1 MPTALVNAL
10 VIGLGGALGAL
21 ARYAVTGPILGK
33 LGHRFPWG
41 VLAVNL
47 VGCFFIGL
55 VMYLYLFRGE
65 ADDRLRLLIVAGF
78 LGSLTTFST
87 FGFDT
92 FELVRDGYPGLAIA
106 NVLAN
111 VVLGTGLAAAGWK
124 VGRWVLG
131 ELPVGA

>member
-1 MPTALVNAL
+1 MPTVLVNAL

-41 VLAVNL
+41 VLLVNL

-55 VMYLYLFRGE
+55 VMYLYLYRGE
-65 ADDRLRLLIVAGF
+65 TDDRLRLFLVAGCI
-78 LGSLTTFST
+78 GSLTTFST

-92 FELVRDGYPGLAIA
+92 FELVRDGYPGLAIG

-111 VVLGTGLAAAGWK
+111 VFLGIGLAVLGWQ
-124 VGRWVLG
+124 VGRWILG
-131 ELPVGA
+131 EVPTGV

>member
-1 MPTALVNAL
+1 MPTTLLNAL
-10 VIGLGGALGAL
+10 LIGLGGALGAL
-21 ARYAVTGPILGK
+21 ARYAVTGPILGR

-41 VLAVNL
+41 ILAVNL

-55 VMYLYLFRGE
+55 VMYMYLFRGE
-65 ADDRLRLLIVAGF
+65 SDDRLRLFFVVGF

-92 FELVRDGYPGLAIA
+92 FELVRDGSTGLAIG

-111 VVLGTGLAAAGWK
+111 VFLGIGLAALGWQ
-124 VGRWVLG
+124 VGRWAFG
-131 ELPVGA
+131 ALPVAG